1 MQFDILRALD
11 SNEEYLMIGSVEG
24 QFNTN
29 QRTEYTFTDDAVANG
44 TTYWYKLVD
53 VDLNGV
59 RTEHGPIF
67 ATPGLPNVLIP
78 DQFKL
83 YQNYPNPF
91 NPSTTLQ
98 LYVPGNLSEQS
109 SVKVEIYNVVGQKVR
124 TLFDGNMP
132 AGVHA
137 LTWNGNSD
145 RGLAVPGG
153 IYFAV
158 LSAGTFQDNINAISF
173 ESQAKASFK

>member
-1 MQFDILRALD
+1 
-11 SNEEYLMIGSVEG
+11 
-24 QFNTN
+24 
-29 QRTEYTFTDDAVANG
+29 
-44 TTYWYKLVD
+44 

-67 ATPGLPNVLIP
+67 ATPGLSDGLTPG
-78 DQFKL
+78 QFKL

-98 LYVPGNLSEQS
+98 LYVPANSDKQS

-124 TLFDGNMP
+124 TLFDGNLS

-137 LTWNGNSD
+137 LTWNGESD
-145 RGLAVPGG
+145 QGFAVPGG

-158 LSAGTFQDNINAISF
+158 LSAGTYTDNI
-173 ESQAKASFK
+173 KLVLLK